1 MDKELV
7 VLNEGKATT
16 TSRHVAEV
24 FGKRHDVVLRDIK
37 TQLEKIRSTNLWSES
52 GGQYLDH
59 EFFHE
64 ETYEVRGRKY
74 PMYRMNKNGF
84 VLLVMSYTDEKSMT
98 FKIRYIHAFD
108 EMEHTIQTQ
117 AQLNGLL
124 MIESEADMRRERE
137 SKNKRNE
144 AIWMNAIT
152 KQTRM
157 YLDTAERVN
166 DLELRQALI
175 NKAGRQLLS
184 E

>member
-1 MDKELV
+1 MNNNELV
-7 VLNEGKATT
+7 VLNDGQATT
-16 TSRHVAEV
+16 TSRQIAKA
-24 FGKRHDVVLRDIK
+24 FGKKHGHVLDAIDS
-37 TQLEKIRSTNLWSES
+37 LI
-52 GGQYLDH
+52 LDSKGVT
-59 EFFHE
+59 EFSVNPAFTE
-64 ETYEVRGRKY
+64 ETYIHPQNHQTYRQV
-74 PMYRMNKNGF
+74 RMNRKGF
-84 VLLVMSYTDEKSMT
+84 MLLVFGFTGKVAFDIKNSYID
-98 FKIRYIHAFD
+98 AFD

-157 YLDTAERVN
+157 YLDTAERVS
-166 DLELRQALI
+166 DPDLRQALI
-175 NKAGRQLLS
+175 NKAGRQLLA